1 MQLVTSKGLLW
12 STVLLILMTVRHVVS
27 AVCTPMFLAQ
37 NTVLC
42 FWVLLLWDM
51 LRERD
56 HLPLVGVSLIGLAL
70 LVLLLVFRK
79 GLLNAF
85 ESFEK
90 LKYTLRYHILGEF
103 ILGLPSTWA
112 HMKDVTH

>member
-1 MQLVTSKGLLW
+1 
-12 STVLLILMTVRHVVS
+12 VLCAPHV
-27 AVCTPMFLAQ
+27 LAQ

-42 FWVLLLWDM
+42 FWMLLLWDA
-51 LRERD
+51 LQERD
-56 HLPLVGVSLIGLAL
+56 NLPLVGFTLVD
-70 LVLLLVFRK
+70 LVLLLVRRK

-90 LKYTLRYHILGEF
+90 LTHTLRYRILGEF

-112 HMKDVTH
+112 HTKDVTC